1 MNENGLQKPKTLQEQ
16 LEELK
21 LEQAEAERI
30 YRGRMQLGALNHDP
44 ASVQVLAQTILDR
57 KMQIEELEAQIAQ
70 SEQPTKEEVEEKIEE
85 SQETALTEYH
95 KNPILNWIQK
105 VINKLDEISARLD
118 KSIEDSKRRIKRDPS
133 MLKEPKAQKGLRNK
147 WEQYQ
152 DIVDMDFSNNNQ
164 PHQKKSWELDPE
176 QLEEIRRG
184 QVEIAQKY
192 NQRNVQVQ
200 STEQSK
206 ISSR

>member
-1 MNENGLQKPKTLQEQ
+1 MNEYGVQKPKTLQEQ
-16 LEELK
+16 LEALK

-70 SEQPTKEEVEEKIEE
+70 SEQPTKEEVEEKEQPRE
-85 SQETALTEYH
+85 ETALVEYYN
-95 KNPILNWIQK
+95 NPILNWLQRQ
-105 VINKLDEISARLD
+105 INKLERVIERLEQISSKKDREI
-118 KSIEDSKRRIKRDPS
+118 
-133 MLKEPKAQKGLRNK
+133 PKAPKGLRTK

-152 DIVDMDFSNNNQ
+152 DIVDTDFSKHNE

-192 NQRNVQVQ
+192 NLKNGQVQ

-206 ISSR
+206 NLSR

>member
-1 MNENGLQKPKTLQEQ
+1 MNENGVQKPKTLQEK

-70 SEQPTKEEVEEKIEE
+70 NEQPTKEEVEEKEQPRE
-85 SQETALTEYH
+85 ETALTEYH
-95 KNPILNWIQK
+95 NNPILNWLQRQ
-105 VINKLDEISARLD
+105 INKLEKVIERLEQM
-118 KSIEDSKRRIKRDPS
+118 SSKKDRG
-133 MLKEPKAQKGLRNK
+133 MPKAPKGLRNK

-152 DIVDMDFSNNNQ
+152 DIVDTDFSKNNQ

-192 NQRNVQVQ
+192 NQRNGQVQ